1 MEEKK
6 KKGKG
11 GNGSLAFLITV
22 LCWVPL
28 FIDDIFPLSTLMLSI
43 GVELASVIFLF
54 IIVVSL
60 IVSIIIHEAGHLVFG
75 LLSGYG
81 FCSFRIFSLMW
92 IKTDDGIKLKRYSVP
107 GTAGQCL
114 LTPPEAKDGK
124 MPTTIYNLGGS
135 LLGLIATVVFAFATW
150 LVRYTTMPCM
160 LFATLSVANL
170 MSALTNGIP
179 MQTNM
184 INNDGKNTLLL
195 RRNPRAVESLRIQL
209 LVNAENSKGV
219 SLVDMPDEWF
229 VLPPDD
235 ELTDAMVLSWAAMR
249 FERLCLKDEYAEA
262 RDLALRMLSSDNL
275 LGLHRASITISL
287 AFVHIMLGEYD
298 DARRIFKKEYYKN
311 SALYQRSIEAART
324 RYAYELLVKG
334 SESGARRQL
343 CIFNMLMRKLKS
355 YPFQSTLDHER
366 ELIEKINSIYED
378 RGSSEKIQ

>member
-6 KKGKG
+6 KKRKG

-28 FIDDIFPLSTLMLSI
+28 FIGDIFPLSTLMLSI
-43 GVELASVIFLF
+43 GVELASVIFLL

-92 IKTDDGIKLKRYSVP
+92 IKTDDGIKLNRYSVP

-135 LLGLIATVVFAFATW
+135 LLGLIATVAFAFVTW
-150 LVRYTTMPCM
+150 LVRYTTIPCM

-184 INNDGKNTLLL
+184 INNDGKNALLL

-229 VLPPDD
+229 VLPPDC

-262 RDLALRMLSSDNL
+262 RDLALRMLSSDKL

-334 SESGARRQL
+334 SECGARRQL
-343 CIFNMLMRKLKS
+343 CIFNMHMRRLKS

-378 RGSSEKIQ
+378 RESSEKI

>member
-6 KKGKG
+6 KKRKG

-28 FIDDIFPLSTLMLSI
+28 FIGDIFPLSTLMMSI
-43 GVELASVIFLF
+43 GVELASVIFLL

-92 IKTDDGIKLKRYSVP
+92 IKTDDGIKLNRYSVP

-135 LLGLIATVVFAFATW
+135 LLGLIATVAFAFVTW
-150 LVRYTTMPCM
+150 LVRYTTIPCM

-184 INNDGKNTLLL
+184 INNDGKNALLL

-229 VLPPDD
+229 VLPPDC

-262 RDLALRMLSSDNL
+262 RDLALRMLSSDKL

-334 SESGARRQL
+334 SECGARRQL
-343 CIFNMLMRKLKS
+343 CIFNMHMRRLKS

-378 RGSSEKIQ
+378 RGSSEKI

>member
-1 MEEKK
+1 M
-6 KKGKG
+6 
-11 GNGSLAFLITV
+11 AFLITV

-28 FIDDIFPLSTLMLSI
+28 FIGDIFPLSTLMMSI
-43 GVELASVIFLF
+43 GVELASVIFLL

-92 IKTDDGIKLKRYSVP
+92 IKTDDGIKLNRYSVP

-135 LLGLIATVVFAFATW
+135 LLGLIATVAFAFVTW
-150 LVRYTTMPCM
+150 LVRYTTIPCM

-184 INNDGKNTLLL
+184 INNDGKNALLL

-229 VLPPDD
+229 VLPPDC

-262 RDLALRMLSSDNL
+262 RDLALRMLSSDKL

-334 SESGARRQL
+334 SECGARRQL
-343 CIFNMLMRKLKS
+343 CIFNMHMRRLKS

-378 RGSSEKIQ
+378 RESSEKI

>member
-6 KKGKG
+6 KKRKG

-28 FIDDIFPLSTLMLSI
+28 FIGDIFPLSTLMMSI
-43 GVELASVIFLF
+43 GVELASVIFLL

-92 IKTDDGIKLKRYSVP
+92 IKTDDGIKLNRYSVP

-135 LLGLIATVVFAFATW
+135 LLGLIATVAFAFVTW
-150 LVRYTTMPCM
+150 LVRYTTIPCM

-184 INNDGKNTLLL
+184 INNDGKNALLL

-229 VLPPDD
+229 VLPPDC

-262 RDLALRMLSSDNL
+262 RDLALRMLSSDKL

-334 SESGARRQL
+334 SECGARRQL
-343 CIFNMLMRKLKS
+343 CIFNMHMRRLKS

-378 RGSSEKIQ
+378 RESSEKI